1 MGDFEVIEGNVTSP
15 KGFLASGVFAGI
27 KKAKKD
33 FALIYSEKKANVA
46 ASFTTNKVKAAPVL
60 LDMEKIKNGEAQAIV
75 INSGNANACT
85 GKRGYEDACATA
97 DTAAKH
103 LNIDSDDVLVCSTGV
118 IGVTLPMDKVAKGI
132 ELAVQSLSRDGGKEA
147 AKAILTTDTFSKEVA
162 VKFAI
167 KGVEVT
173 IGGIAK
179 GSGMISPNMAT
190 MLSFITTDANITKN
204 ALNRALKD
212 TVKRSYNM
220 ISVDGDMS
228 TNDTVI
234 ILANGEA
241 GNPVIEDGTDDYEI
255 FYKALEYVNKN
266 LAKQIAK
273 DGEGATKFME
283 VNVLHAL
290 TEDDAI
296 IAAKATVNSS
306 LVKTAIFGEDAN
318 WGRIIAA
325 VGYSGADF
333 IPEKTD
339 IYLKSKIGE
348 IKVCE
353 NGGYI
358 QFDEDFAKEILKE
371 KDISVII
378 DLNAGK
384 YNAVAYGCDLSYD
397 YVKINGSYRS

>member
-1 MGDFEVIEGNVTSP
+1 MEDFEVIEGNVTSP

-33 FALIYSEKKANVA
+33 FAIIYSEKKANA
-46 ASFTTNKVKAAPVL
+46 AAAFTTNKVKAAPVI

-75 INSGNANACT
+75 ANSGNANACT
-85 GKRGYEDACATA
+85 GKKGYEDASSMAFM
-97 DTAAKH
+97 AAEK
-103 LNIDSDDVLVCSTGV
+103 LNIDKDDVLVCSTGV
-118 IGVTLPMDKVAKGI
+118 IGVTLPMDKIVKGI

-147 AKAILTTDTFSKEVA
+147 AEAILTTDTFAKEVA
-162 VKFAI
+162 VKFNI
-167 KGVEVT
+167 KGVEVK

-190 MLSFITTDANITKN
+190 MLSFITTDADVSKS
-204 ALNRALKD
+204 ALNKALKD

-234 ILANGEA
+234 IMANGMA
-241 GNPVIEDGTDDYEI
+241 GNPTIEENTHEYEV
-255 FYKALEYVNKN
+255 FYNALLYVNKY

-283 VNVLHAL
+283 VNVVNAP

-296 IAAKATVNSS
+296 LASKSVVNSN

-325 VGYSGADF
+325 VGYSGANFSPD
-333 IPEKTD
+333 TVD
-339 IYLKSKIGE
+339 IYLKSNKGL

-353 NGGYI
+353 NGGYVH
-358 QFDEDFAKEILKE
+358 FSEDKAKEILSEKE
-371 KDISVII
+371 ISII
-378 DLNAGK
+378 VDLNAGN
-384 YNAVAYGCDLSYD
+384 YEALAWGCDFSYD
-397 YVKINGSYRS
+397 YVKINGSYRT